1 MHPSVIADALPPSLA
16 GKALRTAAPPL
27 KASPCRGGG
36 CAVKRRRRGTALSW
50 AFTPAVW
57 QALAAGW
64 PCRIACWR
72 VICPPK
78 PSAPLRRGRCQRC
91 PATPV
96 SPPMLPGG
104 RNRPPYRLGQTAGG
118 TGSVV
123 PTASVCFFRTPFAAD
138 RRAGVHARRLG
149 PCRIARWRVVWTQSQ
164 VPPVPGAMPAL
175 PRNPCGGSNAARRA
189 KSPALQYKAKTTSLR
204 QGPPSRHSFPV
215 NCRTGVHAR
224 RKTFRSMRFFGSMFT
239 FARKPSA
246 SHQPLRKGRGI
257 PAGEIAPSAR
267 FFEHAPGVRTAEIP
281 HS

>member
-16 GKALRTAAPPL
+16 GKALRTAAPL

-36 CAVKRRRRGTALSW
+36 CAVRRRRRGTALSW

-72 VICPPK
+72 VVCPPK

-91 PATPV
+91 PATPAAA
-96 SPPMLPGG
+96 PMLPGG
-104 RNRPPYRLGQTAGG
+104 RSRPPPGA
-118 TGSVV
+118 
-123 PTASVCFFRTPFAAD
+123 
-138 RRAGVHARRLG
+138 
-149 PCRIARWRVVWTQSQ
+149 CRIARWRVVWTQSQ
-164 VPPVPGAMPAL
+164 ARPCAGDDACIVPQPLRRLQCCPA
-175 PRNPCGGSNAARRA
+175 GEI
-189 KSPALQYKAKTTSLR
+189 
-204 QGPPSRHSFPV
+204 
-215 NCRTGVHAR
+215 AR

-239 FARKPSA
+239 FTRKPSA

-257 PAGEIAPSAR
+257 PAGANAPSAR

>member
-1 MHPSVIADALPPSLA
+1 MRRQAQTEGYGAFLGLYPRGLAGACRRVALPHCLLA
-16 GKALRTAAPPL
+16 CYL
-27 KASPCRGGG
+27 
-36 CAVKRRRRGTALSW
+36 
-50 AFTPAVW
+50 
-57 QALAAGW
+57 
-64 PCRIACWR
+64 
-72 VICPPK
+72 PPK
-78 PSAPLRRGRCQRC
+78 AKRAP
-91 PATPV
+91 A
-96 SPPMLPGG
+96 PG
-104 RNRPPYRLGQTAGG
+104 T
-118 TGSVV
+118 
-123 PTASVCFFRTPFAAD
+123 
-138 RRAGVHARRLG
+138 
-149 PCRIARWRVVWTQSQ
+149 
-164 VPPVPGAMPAL
+164 MPAL